1 MLKVLV
7 DGVLDRLY
15 HCSCLFFHSVENPTI
30 TPVQEVHEALR
41 NTSADLTIYRST
53 LEANRIDT
61 KLYILVITPPSR
73 SKMAKLNS

>member
-30 TPVQEVHEALR
+30 TLQEVHEALR

-61 KLYILVITPPSR
+61 KLHILIITR
-73 SKMAKLNS
+73 SESTKMAKLNS